1 MEDKYK
7 FITEGEIPSA
17 ILKLAL
23 PLMLSMFLQNA
34 VELVDLYYVGHL
46 GKLQLAAVTMS
57 SLFLRFVYTF
67 TLGASIGT
75 IALVS
80 RFHGSGE
87 MEKAKEVGKQSVF
100 LGAVMYLI
108 VATVINA
115 ALHPVLLILGAKP
128 AFMADALIYGR
139 ILITGSIAMF
149 IPMAISAYL
158 QGSGDTITP
167 MIALVMSVILNVI
180 LDPILIFGHFGFPA
194 LGVAGSAIATVI
206 SRTAGLIF
214 LIYHITVRS
223 ENLRF
228 SMLPPEIDVQMI
240 WRIFRIGIFSSIQG
254 ITRNLATLAVMTP
267 VAMFGAGA
275 IAAYGVGVRLR
286 MVILLPIAGLGM
298 SAATMVGQNLGAKKT
313 ERSSRSARL
322 AVMFGEILMTGAA
335 FLFFF
340 KSGDF
345 ISFFNKDVSVIANGI
360 LYFKYFAPAIPFL
373 CLSII
378 LERALGGAGETLFP
392 MIITFIFT
400 FLLRVGLAWL
410 LVSDYGLNGIWTA
423 YSISI
428 ILEGIVITLLFAVGR
443 WKRKRV

>member
-1 MEDKYK
+1 MKDKYK
-7 FITEGEIPSA
+7 FITEGKIPSA

-34 VELVDLYYVGHL
+34 VELVDLYYVGQL

-57 SLFLRFVYTF
+57 SLFIRFVYTF

-87 MEKAKEVGKQSVF
+87 IEKAKEVGKQSIF
-100 LGAVMYLI
+100 LGIIMYLI

-115 ALHPVLLILGAKP
+115 ALHPVLLMLGAKS
-128 AFMADALIYGR
+128 AFMGDALIYGR

-167 MIALVMSVILNVI
+167 MIALVLSVILNVI
-180 LDPILIFGHFGFPA
+180 LDPIFIFGHFGFPA
-194 LGVAGSAIATVI
+194 MGVAGSAIATVL
-206 SRTAGLIF
+206 SRTAGFIF
-214 LIYHITVRS
+214 LVYHITTRS
-223 ENLRF
+223 ENLRIPL
-228 SMLPPEIDVQMI
+228 LPPNFDLQMM
-240 WRIFRIGIFSSIQG
+240 WRIFKIGIFSSIQG
-254 ITRNLATLAVMTP
+254 ITRNFATLAIMTP

-298 SAATMVGQNLGAKKT
+298 ATATMVGQNMGADKVQ
-313 ERSSRSARL
+313 RSSESAWL
-322 AVMFGEILMTGAA
+322 SVLVGEVLMVSAA
-335 FLFFF
+335 ILFFF

-345 ISFFNKDVSVIANGI
+345 ISFFNKDASVLANGV
-360 LYFKYFAPAIPFL
+360 LYFNYFAPAIPFL

-378 LERALGGAGETLFP
+378 LERALGGAGETLYP

-410 LVSDYGLNGIWTA
+410 LVKDYGLNGVWTA
-423 YSISI
+423 YSLSI
-428 ILEGIVITLLFAVGR
+428 ILEGIVIAILFAAGS
-443 WKRKRV
+443 WKRKKV